1 MIFALLTAVP
11 ASAQTPPK
19 IMVGDIDK
27 QIYLP
32 AKLVALVAEGLLT
45 ALEKRLLTWRPE
57 ASALND

>member
-11 ASAQTPPK
+11 ASAQTPLK

-32 AKLVALVAEGLLT
+32 AKLVGLVAEGLLT